1 MKWRLSKTIEKV
13 NDIKRWFFEKMNKI
27 DKTLARLIKRFRE
40 VGSKVQGVY
49 LINKLRNERGEVK
62 NNTSMSCYI
71 PIMDS
76 LKEIDK
82 FLETHNSS
90 RLNQEEIKILKG
102 PIAGK
107 KLNQ

>member
-1 MKWRLSKTIEKV
+1 MKWRLSKTIEKI
-13 NDIKRWFFEKMNKI
+13 NDIKRWFFEKINKI
-27 DKTLARLIKRFRE
+27 DKTLARLIDRFRE

-62 NNTSMSCYI
+62 NNTTMSSYI
-71 PIMDS
+71 PITDS

-82 FLETHNSS
+82 FLETYNSS